1 MSSKGIR
8 SLFGG
13 GNCEYTRLGE
23 IQNVKKANVYV
34 FGEDDLAEDDVV
46 EFEMANFRSRRDRR
60 NQNHHDDDETP
71 EYVERKLTE
80 DDTLQSVALQYQCPV
95 MILFSCCDER

>member
-1 MSSKGIR
+1 MSGKGIR

-13 GNCEYTRLGE
+13 NKYEYTRLGE
-23 IQNVKKANVYV
+23 VQNVKKSNVYV
-34 FGEDDLAEDDVV
+34 FGEDDLVEDDVV
-46 EFEMANFRSRRDRR
+46 EFEMSSVRSRREKR
-60 NQNHHDDDETP
+60 NQTTEIDNTP

-95 MILFSCCDER
+95 C

>member
-1 MSSKGIR
+1 MSGKGVR
-8 SLFGG
+8 SLFGDKYQ
-13 GNCEYTRLGE
+13 YTRLGE
-23 IQNVKKANVYV
+23 VQNVKKSNVYV

-46 EFEMANFRSRRDRR
+46 EFEMSNVRSRKDRG
-60 NQNHHDDDETP
+60 NVKVESDDSDSP

-95 MILFSCCDER
+95 SMNWCCD

>member
-1 MSSKGIR
+1 MSGKRVR
-8 SLFGG
+8 SLFGDKYQ
-13 GNCEYTRLGE
+13 YTRLGE
-23 IQNVKKANVYV
+23 VQNVKKSNVYV

-46 EFEMANFRSRRDRR
+46 EFEMSNVRSRKDRG
-60 NQNHHDDDETP
+60 NAKVESDDSDSP

-95 MILFSCCDER
+95 SMNWCLD